1 MSLAIGL
8 DVSELRMGWAVVDY
22 DTQEPLALGVEN
34 LRERDGG
41 WAEDQVL
48 RAMKAV
54 AQQGYWDPIIANT
67 RPINESV
74 FVVGIEDAYLGPNK
88 KGSLRHASVVG
99 MATMAARVV
108 FGPSV
113 TYWPLPADTWRATL
127 GIKGRNRAEK
137 KAATLEWATDYLDER
152 QALVKQQ
159 LISDDEAD
167 ALGIAVAC
175 ARLTERTEEAA

>member
-1 MSLAIGL
+1 VSLAIGL

-22 DTQEPLALGVEN
+22 DTLEPLALGVEN

-48 RAMKAV
+48 RAMNSI
-54 AQQGYWDPIIANT
+54 GHEYD
-67 RPINESV
+67 RSEV

-88 KGSLRHASVVG
+88 KASLRHASVVG

-113 TYWPLPADTWRATL
+113 TYWPIPADSWRHAL
-127 GIKGRNRAEK
+127 GIKGRNRKEK
-137 KAATLEWATDYLDER
+137 KQLTKEWAAGVLLESVRRGTVAIPGIGGPLEDEC
-152 QALVKQQ
+152 
-159 LISDDEAD
+159 D
-167 ALGIAVAC
+167 ALGIATAC
-175 ARLTERTEEAA
+175 AMLTEKSEAA

>member
-1 MSLAIGL
+1 VAACPVSLAIGL

-22 DTQEPLALGVEN
+22 DTLEPLALGVED

-48 RAMKAV
+48 RAV
-54 AQQGYWDPIIANT
+54 
-67 RPINESV
+67 RRINVNWLHDV

-88 KGSLRHASVVG
+88 KASLRHASVVG

-113 TYWPLPADTWRATL
+113 TYWPIPADSWRHAL
-127 GIKGRNRAEK
+127 GIKGRNRKEK
-137 KAATLEWATDYLDER
+137 KALTMEWAVPRFKGPYSI
-152 QALVKQQ
+152 A
-159 LISDDEAD
+159 ISEDSAD
-167 ALGIAVAC
+167 ALGIATAC
-175 ARLTERTEEAA
+175 AMLTEKQEAA

>member
-1 MSLAIGL
+1 VAACPVSLAIGL

-22 DTQEPLALGVEN
+22 DTLEPLALGVEN

-48 RAMKAV
+48 RAMNSI
-54 AQQGYWDPIIANT
+54 GHEYD
-67 RPINESV
+67 RSEV

-88 KGSLRHASVVG
+88 KASLRHASVVG

-113 TYWPLPADTWRATL
+113 TYWPIPADSWRHAL
-127 GIKGRNRAEK
+127 GIKGKNRAEK
-137 KAATLEWATDYLDER
+137 KALTMEWAESHVDAGGTG
-152 QALVKQQ
+152 LV
-159 LISDDEAD
+159 LTEDEAD
-167 ALGIAVAC
+167 ALGIATAC
-175 ARLTERTEEAA
+175 AMLTEKQEAA

>member
-22 DTQEPLALGVEN
+22 DTLEPLALGVED

-48 RAMKAV
+48 RAMHQVQRNIAPVPV
-54 AQQGYWDPIIANT
+54 ARGD
-67 RPINESV
+67 V

-88 KGSLRHASVVG
+88 KASLRHASVVG

-113 TYWPLPADTWRATL
+113 TYWPIPADSWRHAL
-127 GIKGRNRAEK
+127 GIKGRNRKEK
-137 KAATLEWATDYLDER
+137 KALTLEWAAAHVVSSNSPLSMTLNGITE
-152 QALVKQQ
+152 
-159 LISDDEAD
+159 DEAD
-167 ALGIAVAC
+167 ALGIATAC
-175 ARLTERTEEAA
+175 AMLTEKSEAA